1 MIRVENICKSYYK
14 KTAIDDVSL
23 IVSPGEIQGLVGDNG
38 AGKTTLIKCIAGI
51 FKPEKGTVLY
61 DDVCVYDNPSVKEK
75 IGYVSDNNEY
85 IGRYTIKKLI
95 KLYQTYFPKF
105 NLDKFEKLNSE
116 LKLPLNS
123 KIEALSKGQKMRL
136 GFMMEISK
144 MPEYLLLDEPT
155 SGLDPVAKKIFL
167 EKLVDEVEK
176 ENIGVLISTHN
187 LSDLEKLCDT
197 ITFLDKGKKI
207 NALGL
212 DDLKNGITKLQAV
225 FENGV
230 DENLLLRDSVLSF
243 SKVGRIYTLIIRG
256 YDENKETW
264 LKNIGASYIEEI
276 DVSLEE
282 LYIAIDAERGKEN
295 EEVAEI

>member
-51 FKPEKGTVLY
+51 FKPEEGTVLY

-197 ITFLDKGKKI
+197 ITFLDKGKKV

-212 DDLKNGITKLQAV
+212 DDLKCGLTKLQAV

-230 DENLLLRDSVLSF
+230 DEKLLLRDSVLSF

-256 YDENKETW
+256 YDENKEAW
-264 LKNIGASYIEEI
+264 LKSIGAGYIEEI
-276 DVSLEE
+276 DMSLEE
-282 LYIAIDAERGKEN
+282 LYIAINAGREKEN
-295 EEVAEI
+295 EEVVEI

>member
-51 FKPEKGTVLY
+51 FKPEEGTVLY

-197 ITFLDKGKKI
+197 ITFLDKGKKV
-207 NALGL
+207 NASGL
-212 DDLKNGITKLQAV
+212 DDLKCGLTKLQAV

-230 DENLLLRDSVLSF
+230 DEKLLLRDSVLSF

-256 YDENKETW
+256 YDENKEAW
-264 LKNIGASYIEEI
+264 LKSIGAGYIEEI
-276 DVSLEE
+276 DMSLEE
-282 LYIAIDAERGKEN
+282 LYIAINAGREKEN
-295 EEVAEI
+295 EEVVEI